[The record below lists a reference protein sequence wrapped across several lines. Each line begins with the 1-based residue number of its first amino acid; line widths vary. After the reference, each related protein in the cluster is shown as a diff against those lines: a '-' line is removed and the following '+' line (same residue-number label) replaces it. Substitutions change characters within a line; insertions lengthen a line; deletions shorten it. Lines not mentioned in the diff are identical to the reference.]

1 MFEEDGV
8 KNLTAKLFVQ
18 FFKIGAFTFGGG
30 YAMIPLIQSE
40 VVDKNKWM
48 EAQELL
54 DVVAIAEST
63 PGPIAI
69 NAATYVGYKVS
80 GLKGAIAATL
90 GVTIPSF
97 TIITLIAMLFTNF
110 SDNRYVQ
117 NAFWGIRI
125 AVLALILKAV
135 ISMYKKCPKSIISY
149 LIMAMCFAAVAILHI
164 NVLWAILASAVIG
177 LVSQG
182 IGRKKQGG
190 EAQS

>member
-8 KNLTAKLFVQ
+8 KSLTAKLFVQ

-149 LIMAMCFAAVAILHI
+149 LIMAMCFVVVTIFHI

>member
-1 MFEEDGV
+1 M
-8 KNLTAKLFVQ
+8 KSLTAKLFVQ

-149 LIMAMCFAAVAILHI
+149 LIMAMCFVVVTIFHI

-182 IGRKKQGG
+182 IGRKKQEGA
-190 EAQS
+190 EQS